1 MFEKEYITQKILLF
15 FSMILILTFAGR
27 YLSVKNGIS
36 SYEGSTYAI
45 SNTNESLSESPYN
58 NFAYNTEELE
68 KNVAD
73 QPYFFSIYHIG
84 KYIGEMHTD
93 YKNSSILSDNNEDY
107 TNSDWIERSYYTSLL
122 SVADENKFQYYDL
135 KRNIFLIII

>member
-45 SNTNESLSESPYN
+45 SNTSESLSESPYN

-93 YKNSSILSDNNEDY
+93 YKNSSILSNNNEDY
-107 TNSDWIERSYYTSLL
+107 TNSDAGTAGYL
-122 SVADENKFQYYDL
+122 
-135 KRNIFLIII
+135 

>member
-45 SNTNESLSESPYN
+45 SNTSESLSESPYN

-84 KYIGEMHTD
+84 KYQKIVV
-93 YKNSSILSDNNEDY
+93 K
-107 TNSDWIERSYYTSLL
+107 
-122 SVADENKFQYYDL
+122 
-135 KRNIFLIII
+135 